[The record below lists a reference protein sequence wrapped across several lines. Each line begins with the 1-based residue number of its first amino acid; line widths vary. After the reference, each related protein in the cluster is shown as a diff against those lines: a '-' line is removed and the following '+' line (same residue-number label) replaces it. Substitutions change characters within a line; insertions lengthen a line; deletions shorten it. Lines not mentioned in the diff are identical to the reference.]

1 MKDKIDIKELIGK
14 FEDMKERGTLLTGP
28 SVTQK
33 DVFIQI
39 VGTIVSVAMDQIIIY

>member
-28 SVTQK
+28 SVTQE
-33 DVFIQI
+33 DVFIHCWNNC
-39 VGTIVSVAMDQIIIY
+39 

>member
-28 SVTQK
+28 WNNC
-33 DVFIQI
+33 
-39 VGTIVSVAMDQIIIY
+39 